1 MKAKTFNELRLQDT
15 FLLLAHSKVYL
26 SRRHEVPADNH
37 CLFYS
42 IYYTINEAQLNQ
54 VSARQLRQKIAF
66 YILEHQDQYNEVVL
80 GKSPLDYSAWIQ
92 SDASWGGSIELR
104 IFSDLYRVQ
113 IHAGKSKKIKK
124 CKLEY
129 SFSLVSKIY

>member
-1 MKAKTFNELRLQDT
+1 M
-15 FLLLAHSKVYL
+15 
-26 SRRHEVPADNH
+26 
-37 CLFYS
+37 
-42 IYYTINEAQLNQ
+42 NQ

-113 IHAGKSKKIKK
+113 IHAGKSKI
-124 CKLEY
+124 KLEKESKLGY
-129 SFSLVSKIY
+129 NFGIFSKLSQFV

>member
-1 MKAKTFNELRLQDT
+1 M
-15 FLLLAHSKVYL
+15 

-42 IYYTINEAQLNQ
+42 IYYTVNEARLEQ
-54 VSARQLRQKIAF
+54 SAARQLRQKIAF
-66 YILEHQDQYNEVVL
+66 YILENQDQYSEVVL

-104 IFSDLYRVQ
+104 IFSDLYKVQ
-113 IHAGKSKKIKK
+113 IHAGNHSKNRF
-124 CKLEY
+124 L
-129 SFSLVSKIY
+129 SRFFGLFDNFTW